1 MGWLCTWVWGLGV
14 LVGVAVVVGVVVG
27 FAYWCGG
34 FHCLVACVVVFG
46 CGSVMIGVTP
56 VFGCVC
62 DTM

>member
-1 MGWLCTWVWGLGV
+1 M
-14 LVGVAVVVGVVVG
+14 GVAVVVGVVVG

-56 VFGCVC
+56 IFGCVC